1 MLEEM
6 KKVKVGDIINCTDE
20 YGRDGEIHQLRVQS
34 IEEDE
39 EGNIQLFGEDL
50 TYPDDD
56 ELGLGCIN
64 AGGFVDVY
72 LSIDRIFKDIKFQYS
87 RAANQTANMFSSEH
101 TKFSCKMTYN
111 GKSYQS
117 NYQCNENYSDMNNI
131 KVDFLS
137 CVFADMNCYDC
148 SRDKQNF
155 ASNIGLDYWEDRAE
169 VNRCYNACK
178 RASER
183 MNEIFDYEELESLKT
198 FFNNY

>member
-1 MLEEM
+1 MFIDLKFEDI
-6 KKVKVGDIINCTDE
+6 KCGDIIFYKDPE
-20 YGRDGEIHQLRVQS
+20 VEGGELKLRVTDLELENGVVKGIDLTTEDWNTIITKDNFIGIELS
-34 IEEDE
+34 IEK
-39 EGNIQLFGEDL
+39 
-50 TYPDDD
+50 
-56 ELGLGCIN
+56 
-64 AGGFVDVY
+64 
-72 LSIDRIFKDIKFQYS
+72 IFEDIKFQYS

-137 CVFADMNCYDC
+137 CVFADMSCYDC
-148 SRDKQNF
+148 SRDEQDF
-155 ASNIGLDYWEDRAE
+155 ASNIGLDYWENRAE

-183 MNEIFDYEELESLKT
+183 MNEIFDCEELESLKT

>member
-1 MLEEM
+1 MFIDLKFEDI
-6 KKVKVGDIINCTDE
+6 KCGDIILYKDPE
-20 YGRDGEIHQLRVQS
+20 VEGGELKLRVTDLELEDGVVKGIDLTTEDWNTIVSKENFLGIELS
-34 IEEDE
+34 IEK
-39 EGNIQLFGEDL
+39 
-50 TYPDDD
+50 
-56 ELGLGCIN
+56 
-64 AGGFVDVY
+64 
-72 LSIDRIFKDIKFQYS
+72 IFEDIKFQYS

-137 CVFADMNCYDC
+137 CVFADMSCYDC
-148 SRDKQNF
+148 SRDEQDF
-155 ASNIGLDYWEDRAE
+155 ASNIGLDYWENRAE
-169 VNRCYNACK
+169 VIRCYKACK

-183 MNEIFDYEELESLKT
+183 MNEIFDCEELESLKV

>member
-1 MLEEM
+1 MFIDLKFEDI
-6 KKVKVGDIINCTDE
+6 KCGDIVLYKDPE
-20 YGRDGEIHQLRVQS
+20 VEGGELKLRVTDL
-34 IEEDE
+34 ELED
-39 EGNIQLFGEDL
+39 GVVKGIDL
-50 TYPDDD
+50 TTEDWNTIVNK
-56 ELGLGCIN
+56 ENFIGIE
-64 AGGFVDVY
+64 
-72 LSIDRIFKDIKFQYS
+72 LSIKKIFEDIKFQYS

-117 NYQCNENYSDMNNI
+117 NYQCNENYSDMDNI

-137 CVFADMNCYDC
+137 CVFADMSCYDC
-148 SRDKQNF
+148 SRDEQDF
-155 ASNIGLDYWEDRAE
+155 ASNIGLDYWENRAE

-183 MNEIFDYEELESLKT
+183 MNEIFDCEELESLKT

>member
-1 MLEEM
+1 MFIDLKFEDI
-6 KKVKVGDIINCTDE
+6 KCGDIILYKDPEVLC
-20 YGRDGEIHQLRVQS
+20 GELKLRVTDL
-34 IEEDE
+34 ELED
-39 EGNIQLFGEDL
+39 GVVKGIDL
-50 TYPDDD
+50 TTEDWNTIVTRDSFIGI
-56 ELGLGCIN
+56 ELS
-64 AGGFVDVY
+64 VT
-72 LSIDRIFKDIKFQYS
+72 RIFEDIKFQYS
-87 RAANQTANMFSSEH
+87 KAANQTANMFSSEH

-137 CVFADMNCYDC
+137 CVFADMSCYDC
-148 SRDKQNF
+148 SRDEQDF

-169 VNRCYNACK
+169 VNRCYSACK

-183 MNEIFDYEELESLKT
+183 MNEIFDCKELESLKT

>member
-1 MLEEM
+1 MFIDLKFEDI
-6 KKVKVGDIINCTDE
+6 KCGDIILYKDPE
-20 YGRDGEIHQLRVQS
+20 VEGGELKLRVTDLELENGVVKGIDLTTEDWNTIITKDNFIGIELS
-34 IEEDE
+34 IEK
-39 EGNIQLFGEDL
+39 
-50 TYPDDD
+50 
-56 ELGLGCIN
+56 
-64 AGGFVDVY
+64 
-72 LSIDRIFKDIKFQYS
+72 IFEDIKFQYS
-87 RAANQTANMFSSEH
+87 RAANQTANMFSPEH

-131 KVDFLS
+131 KVDYLS
-137 CVFADMNCYDC
+137 CVFADMSCYDC
-148 SRDKQNF
+148 SRDEQDF

-183 MNEIFDYEELESLKT
+183 MNEIFDCEELESLKT

>member
-1 MLEEM
+1 MFIDLKFEDI
-6 KKVKVGDIINCTDE
+6 KCGDIILYKDPE
-20 YGRDGEIHQLRVQS
+20 VEGGELKLRVTDLELENGVVKGIDLATEDWNTIVNEENFIGIELS
-34 IEEDE
+34 IEKILE
-39 EGNIQLFGEDL
+39 
-50 TYPDDD
+50 
-56 ELGLGCIN
+56 
-64 AGGFVDVY
+64 
-72 LSIDRIFKDIKFQYS
+72 DIKFQYS

-137 CVFADMNCYDC
+137 CVFADMSCYDC
-148 SRDKQNF
+148 SRDEQDF
-155 ASNIGLDYWEDRAE
+155 ASNVGLDYWEDRAE
-169 VNRCYNACK
+169 VNRCYRGCK

-183 MNEIFDYEELESLKT
+183 MNEIFDCEELESLKT

>member
-1 MLEEM
+1 MFIDLKFEDI
-6 KKVKVGDIINCTDE
+6 KCGDTILYKDPEVLC
-20 YGRDGEIHQLRVQS
+20 GELKLRVTDL
-34 IEEDE
+34 ELED
-39 EGNIQLFGEDL
+39 GVVKGIDL
-50 TYPDDD
+50 TTEDWNTIVTKDTFIGI
-56 ELGLGCIN
+56 ELS
-64 AGGFVDVY
+64 VT
-72 LSIDRIFKDIKFQYS
+72 RIFEDIKFQYS

-117 NYQCNENYSDMNNI
+117 NYQCNENYSDMDNI

-137 CVFADMNCYDC
+137 CVFADMSCYDC
-148 SRDKQNF
+148 SRDEQDF
-155 ASNIGLDYWEDRAE
+155 ASNIGLDYWENRAE

-183 MNEIFDYEELESLKT
+183 MNEIFDCEELESLKT

>member
-1 MLEEM
+1 MFIDLKFEDI
-6 KKVKVGDIINCTDE
+6 KCGDIILYKDPE
-20 YGRDGEIHQLRVQS
+20 VEGGELKLRVTDL
-34 IEEDE
+34 ELED
-39 EGNIQLFGEDL
+39 GVVKGIDL
-50 TYPDDD
+50 TTEDWNTIVTKDTFIGI
-56 ELGLGCIN
+56 ELS
-64 AGGFVDVY
+64 VT
-72 LSIDRIFKDIKFQYS
+72 RIFEDIKFQYS

-137 CVFADMNCYDC
+137 CVFADMSCYDC
-148 SRDKQNF
+148 SRDEQDF

-183 MNEIFDYEELESLKT
+183 MNEIFDCEELESLKT
-198 FFNNY
+198 FFSNY

>member
-1 MLEEM
+1 MFIDLKFEDI
-6 KKVKVGDIINCTDE
+6 KCGDIILYKDPE
-20 YGRDGEIHQLRVQS
+20 VEGGELKLRVTDLELEDGVVKGIDLTTEDWNTIVNKENFIGIELS
-34 IEEDE
+34 IEK
-39 EGNIQLFGEDL
+39 
-50 TYPDDD
+50 
-56 ELGLGCIN
+56 
-64 AGGFVDVY
+64 
-72 LSIDRIFKDIKFQYS
+72 IFEDIKFQYS
-87 RAANQTANMFSSEH
+87 RAANQTANMFSPEH

-137 CVFADMNCYDC
+137 CVFADMSCYDC
-148 SRDKQNF
+148 SRDEQDF
-155 ASNIGLDYWEDRAE
+155 ASNIGLDYWENRAE

-183 MNEIFDYEELESLKT
+183 MNEIFDCEELESLET

>member
-1 MLEEM
+1 MFIDLKFEDI
-6 KKVKVGDIINCTDE
+6 KCGDIVLYKDPE
-20 YGRDGEIHQLRVQS
+20 VEGGELKLRVTDLELEDGVVKGIDLTTEDWNTIVNKENFIGIELS
-34 IEEDE
+34 IEK
-39 EGNIQLFGEDL
+39 
-50 TYPDDD
+50 
-56 ELGLGCIN
+56 
-64 AGGFVDVY
+64 
-72 LSIDRIFKDIKFQYS
+72 IFEDIKFQYS
-87 RAANQTANMFSSEH
+87 RAANQTANMFSPEH

-131 KVDFLS
+131 KVDYLS
-137 CVFADMNCYDC
+137 CVFADMSCYDC
-148 SRDKQNF
+148 SRDEQDF

-183 MNEIFDYEELESLKT
+183 MNDIFDCEELESLKT